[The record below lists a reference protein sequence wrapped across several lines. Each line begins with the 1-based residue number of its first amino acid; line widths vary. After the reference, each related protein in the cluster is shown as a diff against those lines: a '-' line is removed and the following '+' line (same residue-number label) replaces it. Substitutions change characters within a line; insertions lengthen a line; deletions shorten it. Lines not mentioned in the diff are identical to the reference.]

1 VIDRSSNEFF
11 QSMAL
16 HAIGSIAGSDVA
28 EAVAPVVES
37 LAYTTTTPLAVR
49 KKALACVVTL
59 YRKRPDVFSLEQWP
73 DRLTQLLEAKSLSLV
88 SSALTVLLEFATAS
102 PQVFAKCQTPAI
114 AVLHRMTTG
123 KYEHDYQYYGVPAP
137 WAQIVLMRYLMLY
150 PPSSNEKVLLVFLL
164 VFFFCCVLRR
174 PQNEFAKADDALHD
188 IMSSILATPAAHK
201 EKSQRTINHK
211 NSRNCVLFETI
222 RLVIFYDT
230 SDKLLNQTISLLGQM
245 LKARQPNIRYL
256 GLESMSRLVASRDV
270 QQLVREHQ
278 QTVIDALKDSD
289 VSIRKRAL
297 DLLYGM
303 CDAQTAQQIVRQL
316 LDYLNKAEYEV
327 RSELATKT
335 AILAERYS
343 SNKGWYIDV
352 MLELLSIAGEDVP
365 ETMWHRIVRVVLS
378 CSEDVQCYA
387 ARTCFAALKNPHW
400 NEVLLKGLRVFD
412 FSLFLSCFFFFF
424 FFFFFL

>member
-1 VIDRSSNEFF
+1 
-11 QSMAL
+11 
-16 HAIGSIAGSDVA
+16 
-28 EAVAPVVES
+28 
-37 LAYTTTTPLAVR
+37 
-49 KKALACVVTL
+49 
-59 YRKRPDVFSLEQWP
+59 
-73 DRLTQLLEAKSLSLV
+73 
-88 SSALTVLLEFATAS
+88 
-102 PQVFAKCQTPAI
+102 
-114 AVLHRMTTG
+114 
-123 KYEHDYQYYGVPAP
+123 
-137 WAQIVLMRYLMLY
+137 
-150 PPSSNEKVLLVFLL
+150 
-164 VFFFCCVLRR
+164 
-174 PQNEFAKADDALHD
+174 
-188 IMSSILATPAAHK
+188 
-201 EKSQRTINHK
+201 
-211 NSRNCVLFETI
+211 
-222 RLVIFYDT
+222 VIFYDT

>member
-1 VIDRSSNEFF
+1 
-11 QSMAL
+11 MAL

-28 EAVAPVVES
+28 EAVAPVVET
-37 LAYTTTTPLAVR
+37 LAYTSTTPLAVR

-59 YRKRPDVFSLEQWP
+59 YRKRPDVFNLEQWP
-73 DRLTQLLEAKSLSLV
+73 DRLSQLLEAKSLSLV
-88 SSALTVLLEFATAS
+88 SSALTLLLEFATSS
-102 PQVFAKCQTPAI
+102 PELFAKCQTPAI

-123 KYEHDYQYYGVPAP
+123 KYELDYQYYGVPAP
-137 WAQIVLMRYLMLY
+137 WAQIVLMRFLMLY
-150 PPSSNEKVLLVFLL
+150 PPSPNI
-164 VFFFCCVLRR
+164 
-174 PQNEFAKADDALHD
+174 KADDALHD
-188 IMSSILATPAAHK
+188 IMAAILATPAAHK

-316 LDYLNKAEYEV
+316 LDYLSKAEYEV

-352 MLELLSIAGEDVP
+352 MLELLSVAGEDVP

-378 CSEDVQCYA
+378 CTEDVQCYA
-387 ARTCFAALKNPHW
+387 ARTCFAALKNPNW
-400 NEVLLKGLRVFD
+400 NEVLLKGKGKIEKKN
-412 FSLFLSCFFFFF
+412 SCLVVDHFEIHSGCLYFG
-424 FFFFFL
+424 